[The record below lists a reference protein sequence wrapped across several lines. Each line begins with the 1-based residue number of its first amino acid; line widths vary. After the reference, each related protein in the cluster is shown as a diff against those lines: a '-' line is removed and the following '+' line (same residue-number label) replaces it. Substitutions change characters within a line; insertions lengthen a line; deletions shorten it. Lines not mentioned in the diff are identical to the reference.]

1 MTGAAGEA
9 TATATM
15 DPSRICDLHYSLWQY
30 QILIP
35 VNRARDQTH
44 ILRDNIP
51 EPQQELLLP
60 YVCSSLRIYRYFNK
74 KMLRT
79 LSYNIIYLTPF
90 QPLVHKPHF
99 CFFFFFGLLRAVPD
113 ADGSSWA
120 RGQIRATTAS
130 LHHSRSNSGSKP
142 CLQPTPKPRQHWIEV
157 RDRTHVLMD
166 TSWVHYCWA
175 MKGTPH
181 CIILITV
188 YTSLVILR
196 YLRKFVLTLWGQWA
210 TE

>member
-99 CFFFFFGLLRAVPD
+99 CFFFFLVSLGLYLMQMEVPELGVKSEPQLPAYTTAAATLD
-113 ADGSSWA
+113 PSHVCNLHQSHDNTGSRSGIEPTSSWILA
-120 RGQIRATTAS
+120 GFITAEPWKE
-130 LHHSRSNSGSKP
+130 L
-142 CLQPTPKPRQHWIEV
+142 LI
-157 RDRTHVLMD
+157 VL
-166 TSWVHYCWA
+166 
-175 MKGTPH
+175 
-181 CIILITV
+181 
-188 YTSLVILR
+188 
-196 YLRKFVLTLWGQWA
+196 F
-210 TE
+210 